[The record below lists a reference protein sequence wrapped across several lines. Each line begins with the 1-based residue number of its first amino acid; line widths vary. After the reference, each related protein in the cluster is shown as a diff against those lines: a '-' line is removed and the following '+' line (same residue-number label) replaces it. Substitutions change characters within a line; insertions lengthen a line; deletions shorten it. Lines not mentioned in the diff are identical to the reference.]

1 MAFKPFKVHVIGKG
15 CQSDHV
21 IIEATNIPQARK
33 FAEARFPDCKIGC
46 CTFCLNI
53 MCGLLSTVLIVGAIE
68 ATPGV
73 MTVDYIRKEKLSGLD
88 MPAVE
93 QVFVP
98 TEQYLDC
105 WE

>member
-1 MAFKPFKVHVIGKG
+1 
-15 CQSDHV
+15 
-21 IIEATNIPQARK
+21 
-33 FAEARFPDCKIGC
+33 
-46 CTFCLNI
+46 
-53 MCGLLSTVLIVGAIE
+53 MCALLSSVLIVGAIE

-73 MTVDYIRKEKLSGLD
+73 MTVDYIRKENLSGLD